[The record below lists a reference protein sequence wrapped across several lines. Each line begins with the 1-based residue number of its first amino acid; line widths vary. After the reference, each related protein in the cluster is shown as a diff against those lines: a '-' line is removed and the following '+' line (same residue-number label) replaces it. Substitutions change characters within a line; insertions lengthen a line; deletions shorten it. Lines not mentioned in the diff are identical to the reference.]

1 MNSFNPLE
9 DEIAGKLSMQIQREV
24 DREILWSMLKDL
36 GWTRVMID
44 RTTDNEHAVDIT
56 EWLKDRCQ
64 GTYERSGRDFI
75 FENEKDAA
83 IFILKWV

>member
-1 MNSFNPLE
+1 MTLE
-9 DEIAGKLSMQIQREV
+9 DEIAGKLSMRIQREV

-44 RTTDNEHAVDIT
+44 QTTDNEHAVDIT

-83 IFILKWV
+83 IFILKWA